1 MAAPVAEVPS
11 PPRRP
16 SAAHRGQRRFGS
28 LNVAKPERWLSV
40 VGGAALAAYA
50 ARRRGI
56 PGALMAVAG
65 SEMLF
70 RGATGHCHVY
80 QALGVSTARETN
92 GHAQALEGSATEIH
106 RSVTINRPRGE
117 LYRFFRDFQ
126 NLPQFMEHLERVTVL
141 DDRRS
146 HWVVKA
152 PAGKTVEWDA
162 EITEERENEL
172 ISWRAGAHADVP
184 NDGTVRFVEAP
195 GGRGTEV
202 HVTATV
208 KPPAG
213 RVGKLVAKLF
223 GEDPDR
229 QIRED
234 LRRFKQVMEAGEVA
248 RGGEP
253 AGAGRSTHGAYAEA
267 QS

>member
-11 PPRRP
+11 PPRRAP
-16 SAAHRGQRRFGS
+16 AAHRTQRRFGS

-65 SEMLF
+65 SEMIF
-70 RGATGHCHVY
+70 RGATGHCPVY
-80 QALGVSTARETN
+80 QALGVSTAHETN
-92 GHAQALEGSATEIH
+92 GHAQAIEGSATEIH
-106 RSVTINRPRGE
+106 RSVTVNRPRGE
-117 LYRFFRDFQ
+117 LYRFWRDFE
-126 NLPQFMEHLERVTVL
+126 NLPRFMEHLESVTVL

-146 HWVVKA
+146 HWVAKG
-152 PAGKTVEWDA
+152 PGGKSVEWDA
-162 EITEERENEL
+162 EITDEREDQL
-172 ISWRAGAHADVP
+172 IAWRAVEQADVP
-184 NDGTVRFVEAP
+184 NEGSVRFIDAP

-208 KPPAG
+208 KPPVG
-213 RVGKLVAKLF
+213 QLGKLVAKLF

-248 RGGEP
+248 RGGAP
-253 AGAGRSTHGAYAEA
+253 VGAGRSMHGAFVEA
-267 QS
+267 

>member
-1 MAAPVAEVPS
+1 MAAPVVEVPS
-11 PPRRP
+11 PPRRAP
-16 SAAHRGQRRFGS
+16 AAHRGQRRFGS
-28 LNVAKPERWLSV
+28 LNVAKPERLLSV

-65 SEMLF
+65 SEMIF
-70 RGATGHCHVY
+70 RGATGHCPVY
-80 QALGVSTARETN
+80 QALGVSTAHETN
-92 GHAQALEGSATEIH
+92 GHAQAIEGSATEIH
-106 RSVTINRPRGE
+106 RSVTVNRPRGE
-117 LYRFFRDFQ
+117 LYRFWRDFE
-126 NLPQFMEHLERVTVL
+126 NLPRFMEHLEGVTVL

-146 HWVVKA
+146 HWVAKG
-152 PAGKTVEWDA
+152 PGGKSVEWDA
-162 EITEERENEL
+162 EITDEREDEL
-172 ISWRAGAHADVP
+172 ISWRAVGQADVP
-184 NDGTVRFVEAP
+184 NEGSVRFIDAP

-213 RVGKLVAKLF
+213 QLGKLVAKLF

-248 RGGEP
+248 RGGAP
-253 AGAGRSTHGAYAEA
+253 ARAGRSMHGAYVEA
-267 QS
+267 